1 MDIVKGQ
8 SAGADGNRLQTQ
20 RIGTGQERVA
30 EERKGINA
38 PLAGVQQ
45 ELISAHFLLLRRI
58 LVKSARTA
66 FNGLKPENRM
76 EQRVAFTLYRMEEA
90 RVSELAYML
99 GNDVAQVSRALGAL
113 RKDGLAQRDR
123 QRDPYTL
130 TPQGVA
136 VGQELDVVAQRR
148 EEELLR
154 GMSAVEIFE
163 LAGLMI
169 KLQGRAAQI
178 LADEMALS
186 KSEEPGEEGVGTA
199 LMEAP
204 NRVQAAI
211 INIANIITRSATAS
225 FKRQTGVSN
234 FEWRLLVN
242 VASRP
247 SISFMGLVDHV
258 DADKAQVSRTL
269 DSLASAG
276 LVNRI
281 KDPAS
286 GQVKI
291 ELTEEGQRV
300 YGVMRADALRRNII
314 FTGWLKPAQRN
325 RLQAYLNLL
334 IRNAMAMDGVEDQ
347 ARPE

>member
-1 MDIVKGQ
+1 M
-8 SAGADGNRLQTQ
+8 
-20 RIGTGQERVA
+20 A
-30 EERKGINA
+30 EERNGINA

-58 LVKSARTA
+58 LVKSARAA
-66 FNGLKPENRM
+66 FSGLQPENRM
-76 EQRVAFTLYRMEEA
+76 EQRVVFTLYRMEEA
-90 RVSELAYML
+90 RVSELASML
-99 GNDVAQVSRALGAL
+99 GNDVAQVSRALASL
-113 RKDGLAQRDR
+113 RKDGLAQRER

-130 TPQGVA
+130 TPKGV
-136 VGQELDVVAQRR
+136 VLGQELDAVAKRR

-154 GMSAVEIFE
+154 GLSPVEIFE

-169 KLQGRAAQI
+169 KLQSRAAQI
-178 LADEMALS
+178 LADEMALA
-186 KSEEPGEEGVGTA
+186 KSEEPGEEGPGT
-199 LMEAP
+199 LTDTP

-234 FEWRLLVN
+234 FEWRVLVN
-242 VASRP
+242 AASRP
-247 SISFMGLVDHV
+247 SISFMGLVEHV

-276 LVNRI
+276 LVNRV
-281 KDPAS
+281 KDATS

-300 YGVMRADALRRNII
+300 YGVMRDDALRRNVI
-314 FTGWLKPAQRN
+314 FAGWLKPAQRG
-325 RLQAYLNLL
+325 RLQGYLDLL
-334 IRNAMAMDGVEDQ
+334 IRNTLEMEGVEDR
-347 ARPE
+347 APPE

>member
-1 MDIVKGQ
+1 M
-8 SAGADGNRLQTQ
+8 
-20 RIGTGQERVA
+20 A
-30 EERKGINA
+30 EERNGINA

-66 FNGLKPENRM
+66 FSGLQPENRM

-99 GNDVAQVSRALGAL
+99 GNDVAQVSRALASL
-113 RKDGLAQRDR
+113 RKDGLAQRER

-130 TPQGVA
+130 TPKGV
-136 VGQELDVVAQRR
+136 VLGQELDAVAKRR

-178 LADEMALS
+178 LADEMALA
-186 KSEEPGEEGVGTA
+186 KSEEPGGEDGAGAA
-199 LMEAP
+199 LMETP

-234 FEWRLLVN
+234 FEWRVLVN
-242 VASRP
+242 AASRP
-247 SISFMGLVDHV
+247 SISFMGLVEHV

-276 LVNRI
+276 LVNRV
-281 KDPAS
+281 KDGTS

-291 ELTEEGQRV
+291 VLTEEGQRV
-300 YGVMRADALRRNII
+300 YGVMRDDALRRNVI
-314 FTGWLKPAQRN
+314 FAGWLKPAQRG
-325 RLQAYLNLL
+325 RLRGYLDLL
-334 IRNAMAMDGVEDQ
+334 IRNALEMEGVEDR
-347 ARPE
+347 APLE